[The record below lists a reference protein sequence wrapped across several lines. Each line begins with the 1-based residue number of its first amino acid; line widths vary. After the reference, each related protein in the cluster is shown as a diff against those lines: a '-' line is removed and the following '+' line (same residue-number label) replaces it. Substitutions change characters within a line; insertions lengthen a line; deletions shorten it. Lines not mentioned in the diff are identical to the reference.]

1 MNATALGLDRWH
13 AAFARQRRQRGDSR
27 WLSALREGAMSRF
40 ESSGFPKPRDE
51 AWRQTGV
58 GEIARAAFAE
68 ADPGLRLGAVGP
80 TVQRLGIG
88 GAFAGRQAV
97 FVNGVFAADLSSW
110 SVPGVELRSLRE
122 LLREDP
128 ERLSDLLGRP
138 AAAHPFADLN
148 AALFP
153 DAACLFLS
161 PGARPEGPLHL
172 LFLTTSGGE
181 QGAVASFPRT
191 LVVAGRGSE
200 ATLVESYGGPNGE
213 SYLTSAVSDLLLDD
227 GAVLR
232 RVKLQRESLKGS
244 HVALTRA
251 TLARDARFE
260 DFNVATG
267 AALGRNDLELL
278 LEGPGA
284 GCTLDGLFVADGGQ
298 LLDTHSLVEHAAPHG
313 SSRQLYKGVLG
324 GRSRGVFHGRVL
336 VRAGAQKTD
345 AEQANRNLL
354 LSPEALVHSMPQL
367 EILADDVK
375 CKHGSTTGQLD
386 PNHLFYL
393 RSRGIGEQAA
403 RSLLTYAFASDVV
416 ARVPV
421 PAVRQA
427 LEAFLRDRLPQAPVE
442 PVS

>member
-1 MNATALGLDRWH
+1 MNATALGLETWH
-13 AAFARQRRQRGDSR
+13 AAFARQRRQRADSR
-27 WLSALREGAMSRF
+27 WLTALREGAMSRF
-40 ESSGFPKPRDE
+40 ERSGFPKPRDE
-51 AWRQTGV
+51 AWRQTSV
-58 GEIARAAFAE
+58 AEIARAAFVE

-110 SVPGVELRSLRE
+110 SVSGVELRSLRE

-128 ERLSDLLGRP
+128 ERLSDLLGGA

-148 AALFP
+148 TALFP
-153 DAACLFLS
+153 DAACLFLA

-181 QGAVASFPRT
+181 VAAVASFPRT
-191 LVVAGRGSE
+191 LVVAGRGSQ

-213 SYLTSAVSDLLLDD
+213 SYLTSAVSDLLLDE

-244 HVALTRA
+244 HVALVRA
-251 TLARDARFE
+251 TLARDAHLE
-260 DFNVATG
+260 DFNLATG
-267 AALGRNDLELL
+267 AALGRNDIEVRLD
-278 LEGPGA
+278 GPGA
-284 GCTLDGLFVADGGQ
+284 DCTLDGLFVADGGQ
-298 LLDTHSLVEHAAPHG
+298 LLDTHSLIDHAAPHG
-313 SSRQLYKGVLG
+313 TSRQLYKGVLG

-345 AEQANRNLL
+345 AQQANRNLL
-354 LSPEALVHSMPQL
+354 LSSEALVHSMPQL

-386 PNHLFYL
+386 PTQLFYL

-403 RSLLTYAFASDVV
+403 KSLLTYAFAADVV

-421 PAVRQA
+421 PPVRQA
-427 LEAFLRDRLPQAPVE
+427 LESFLRDRLPQAPAE
-442 PVS
+442 PVA